1 MLFSRSMNGCRA
13 LLFLIFAGLA
23 TRFPLG
29 ARAGTPVKFN
39 EQIRPLLNAQCV
51 SCHGGVKEAGK
62 LHLLFRNSARALNLL
77 LCAHIDAGR

>member
-1 MLFSRSMNGCRA
+1 MFAASRPNKMRA
-13 LLFLIFAGLA
+13 VASPTVAALA
-23 TRFPLG
+23 ATLPFCAPAEKR
-29 ARAGTPVKFN
+29 VKIN

-51 SCHGGVKEAGK
+51 NCHGGVKEAGK

>member
-1 MLFSRSMNGCRA
+1 MRA
-13 LLFLIFAGLA
+13 VASPTVAALA
-23 TRFPLG
+23 ATLPFCAPAEKR
-29 ARAGTPVKFN
+29 VKIN

-62 LHLLFRNSARALNLL
+62 LHWLFRNSARALNLL